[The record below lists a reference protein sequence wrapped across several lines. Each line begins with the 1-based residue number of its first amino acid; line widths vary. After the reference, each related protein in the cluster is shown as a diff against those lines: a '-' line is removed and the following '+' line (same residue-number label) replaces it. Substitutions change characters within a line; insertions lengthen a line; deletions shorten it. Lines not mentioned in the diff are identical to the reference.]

1 MLQISVA
8 PSGSTAIVRM
18 AGEIEPE
25 DSASAFSFMT
35 EVILGKYDSVL
46 VDLSQCKDMDSTF
59 MGMLLL
65 VREKYVRDKAGFCL
79 INVGEQN
86 LEALK
91 LLGIPEIIPIK
102 KLSLKERPEFARIDL
117 AAFRRKKDRIRIIEM
132 THRALV
138 AANRQNAE
146 RFGSFLRLLEAE
158 MREP

>member
-1 MLQISVA
+1 MQISVA

-25 DSASAFSFMT
+25 DSASTFTFMT
-35 EVILGKYDSVL
+35 EVIVGKYDRVL
-46 VDLSQCKDMDSTF
+46 IDLSQCRDMDSTF

-65 VREKYVRDKAGFCL
+65 VWEKYVRDKAHFCL

-91 LLGIPEIIPIK
+91 LLGIPEIISIR
-102 KLSLKERPEFARIDL
+102 KLALKEKPEFAKIDL
-117 AAFRRKKDRIRIIEM
+117 AAFRRKEDRIRIIEM
-132 THRALV
+132 AHRTLV

-158 MREP
+158 MTEP

>member
-1 MLQISVA
+1 MQISVA

-18 AGEIEPE
+18 AGGIESE
-25 DSASAFSFMT
+25 DSASTFTFMT
-35 EVILGKYDSVL
+35 EVIVGKYDRVL
-46 VDLSQCKDMDSTF
+46 IDLSQCRDMDSTF

-65 VREKYVRDKAGFCL
+65 VWEKYVRDKAHFCL

-91 LLGIPEIIPIK
+91 LLGIPEIISIR
-102 KLSLKERPEFARIDL
+102 KLALKEKPEFAHVDL
-117 AAFRRKKDRIRIIEM
+117 DSFRRKENRIRIIEM

-158 MREP
+158 MTEP